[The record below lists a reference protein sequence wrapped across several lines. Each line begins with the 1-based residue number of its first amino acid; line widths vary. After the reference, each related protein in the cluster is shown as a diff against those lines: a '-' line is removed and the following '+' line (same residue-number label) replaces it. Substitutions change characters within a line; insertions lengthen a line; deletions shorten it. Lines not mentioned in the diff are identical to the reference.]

1 VNIDYHVA
9 FEGHYYSVPHQH
21 VGAAVELR
29 ITASTLEVLLRR
41 QRIAAHVRSAKVGGF
56 TTVAEH
62 MPASHRAHLQWTPAK
77 LIAWGERIGAATAG
91 VVRWQM
97 EHRAAPRAGLPLL
110 PGPDAAGPRVRR
122 RAPGGRLRPRAV
134 HPRAPLPQRQV
145 DPGLRPGPAGSS
157 LLGGTAAPMPSTTT
171 CAGPATTGTTDGHR
185 NDDPPQPQHTT
196 DHDTAMLQQHT
207 LDQLRGLR
215 LDGMIAAL
223 ADTATQAAAEQLPF
237 EQRLALLVQ
246 REMDWR
252 DGKRVA
258 RLAQGRQAQGQQRL
272 HGGHRLACRPRPGP
286 PPHHRTG
293 RRRLDPPRPQRAHH
307 GCHRLRQ
314 DLAGCALAQQAARQ
328 GFSVLY
334 SRATRLLQE
343 LQVAHGD
350 GSFGRR
356 LAQLARLDVLV
367 LDDLAIAPIAAQE
380 RQDLLELLDDRVGSR
395 STLITSQLPT
405 SAWHQWLNEP
415 TIADAI
421 MDRLLHGSHTLALKG
436 ESLRRAKAQA

>member
-1 VNIDYHVA
+1 M
-9 FEGHYYSVPHQH
+9 
-21 VGAAVELR
+21 
-29 ITASTLEVLLRR
+29 LE
-41 QRIAAHVRSAKVGGF
+41 
-56 TTVAEH
+56 
-62 MPASHRAHLQWTPAK
+62 
-77 LIAWGERIGAATAG
+77 
-91 VVRWQM
+91 
-97 EHRAAPRAGLPLL
+97 
-110 PGPDAAGPRVRR
+110 
-122 RAPGGRLRPRAV
+122 
-134 HPRAPLPQRQV
+134 
-145 DPGLRPGPAGSS
+145 
-157 LLGGTAAPMPSTTT
+157 
-171 CAGPATTGTTDGHR
+171 
-185 NDDPPQPQHTT
+185 
-196 DHDTAMLQQHT
+196 QHT

-223 ADTATQAAAEQLPF
+223 ADTGTQTAAEQLPF

-246 REMDWR
+246 RELDWR

-258 RLAQGRQAQGQQRL
+258 RLLKAAKLKVSSACVEDIDWRSGRGLDRHLITALAGGDWIR
-272 HGGHRLACRPRPGP
+272 HGRNVLI
-286 PPHHRTG
+286 TG
-293 RRRLDPPRPQRAHH
+293 AT
-307 GCHRLRQ
+307 GCGKTWL
-314 DLAGCALAQQAARQ
+314 GCALAQQ
-328 GFSVLY
+328 
-334 SRATRLLQE
+334 

-356 LAQLARLDVLV
+356 LATLARLDVLV